1 MHPPLWYYLH
11 TDTDVTH
18 REEHLRKAAKK
29 QDAKLDKLK
38 ESWVTAQSKP
48 EKGKGKKGKAA
59 RRLVILLT
67 TTATYSTYMQY
78 LLW

>member
-1 MHPPLWYYLH
+1 MN
-11 TDTDVTH
+11 VTH
-18 REEHLRKAAKK
+18 REEQLRKAAKK

-59 RRLVILLT
+59 RRLVILLVLSLAQHT
-67 TTATYSTYMQY
+67 CNTYVVMLQCPYSAAS
-78 LLW
+78 